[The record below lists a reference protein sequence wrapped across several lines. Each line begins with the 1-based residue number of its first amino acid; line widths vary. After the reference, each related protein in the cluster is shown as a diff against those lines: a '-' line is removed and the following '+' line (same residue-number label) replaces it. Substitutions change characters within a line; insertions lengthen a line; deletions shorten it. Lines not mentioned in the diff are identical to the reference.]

1 MCDRVAVAG
10 NSGIFI
16 CPECVDV
23 ITLPSGMVICI
34 GISDRVIFV
43 RLLDG
48 VDKCIVHPV
57 SMIVG
62 VIFCVGGPRSCEV
75 LTVVAIFVKLVLLP
89 SGSPPRQSLVAGF
102 GLLFLP
108 MFILQH
114 PSIISVHVASF
125 W

>member
-1 MCDRVAVAG
+1 
-10 NSGIFI
+10 
-16 CPECVDV
+16 
-23 ITLPSGMVICI
+23 MVICI
-34 GISDRVIFV
+34 GISDRVMFV

-48 VDKCIVHPV
+48 VDKCMVHPV

-62 VIFCVGGPRSCEV
+62 VIFWVGGPRSCEV
-75 LTVVAIFVKLVLLP
+75 LTLVAIFVKLILLP
-89 SGSPPRQSLVAGF
+89 SGSPPRQAVVAGF